1 MLGLSDHHMTPPSE
15 NSDEPLQAGNYCVSF
30 IDLLGQRKALE
41 GQGLLPPFET
51 DAERIQ
57 LNTTLRQ
64 SVGAIIKLQSQA
76 EEMLQ
81 PLLSPRLDSPF
92 RAALPPEQ
100 HAIWD
105 EMHFTRINTQRWSD
119 GLVSFLCLG
128 DKDVKCRMN
137 GVFVLFGLAGTLCLL
152 GLATRNPIRGAID
165 VAWGV
170 ELHPGELYGAAVA
183 RAYEL
188 ESEVAQYPRIVV
200 GVEIVKLL
208 QAHFANPA
216 QDLYSQNDKALAELC
231 LGMLVQDV
239 DGNWLVHYLGE
250 EFQKAISHDH
260 HADLYSAA
268 NKFVIEQLM
277 EHQTRKNT
285 KLALRYSHLLHY
297 FEAHPPAPLE
307 EAKPIIPPN
316 VAR

>member
-1 MLGLSDHHMTPPSE
+1 MTTTAE
-15 NSDEPLQAGNYCVSF
+15 NSEEPLLAGNYCVSF

-51 DAERIQ
+51 EAERSK
-57 LNTTLRQ
+57 LNTTLRK
-64 SVGAIIKLQSQA
+64 SVGAIVKLQSQA

-100 HAIWD
+100 HAMWD
-105 EMHFTRINTQRWSD
+105 EMHFTRIKTQRWSD

-128 DKDVKCRMN
+128 DKEVKCRMN
-137 GVFVLFGLAGTLCLL
+137 GVFALFGLAGTLCFL

-188 ESEVAQYPRIVV
+188 ESEIAQYPRIVV
-200 GVEIVKLL
+200 GAETVKLL
-208 QAHFANPA
+208 QVHHANTG
-216 QDLYSQNDKALAELC
+216 QDLYSQNDKSLAGLC
-231 LGMLVQDV
+231 LEMLVQDV

-250 EFQKAISHDH
+250 EFQSAISHAH
-260 HADLYSAA
+260 HTEIYSAA
-268 NKFVIEQLM
+268 KKFVFEQLM
-277 EHQTRKNT
+277 EHNASKNT
-285 KLALRYSHLLHY
+285 KLAFRYSHLLHY
-297 FEAHPPAPLE
+297 FEAHPPAAPE
-307 EAKPIIPPN
+307 EAQPGVPAELRQN
-316 VAR
+316 AGEAR

>member
-1 MLGLSDHHMTPPSE
+1 MTTASDNPE
-15 NSDEPLQAGNYCVSF
+15 EPLQAGNYCVSF

-41 GQGLLPPFET
+41 GQGLLPSFET
-51 DAERIQ
+51 ETDQDQ
-57 LNTTLRQ
+57 LNATLRK

-81 PLLSPRLDSPF
+81 PLLGPRLDSPF

-105 EMHFTRINTQRWSD
+105 EMHFTRIKTQRWSD

-137 GVFVLFGLAGTLCLL
+137 GVFALLGLAGTLCFL

-200 GVEIVKLL
+200 GVETMKLL
-208 QAHFANPA
+208 QAHHATA
-216 QDLYSQNDKALAELC
+216 GQDLYSQNDKALAGLC
-231 LGMLVQDV
+231 LNMLVQDV
-239 DGNWLVHYLGE
+239 DGNWLVHYLGD
-250 EFQKAISHDH
+250 EFQTAISHGQ
-260 HADLYSAA
+260 HAEIYSDAM
-268 NKFVIEQLM
+268 KFVYEQLM
-277 EHQTRKNT
+277 EHNEKKNT
-285 KLALRYSHLLHY
+285 KLALRYSHLLQY
-297 FEAHPPAPLE
+297 FEAHPPATSDE
-307 EAKPIIPPN
+307 THPIIPQDA
-316 VAR
+316 AR

>member
-1 MLGLSDHHMTPPSE
+1 MTSTTDNSE
-15 NSDEPLQAGNYCVSF
+15 EPLQAGNYCVSF

-41 GQGLLPPFET
+41 GQGLLPLVTT
-51 DAERIQ
+51 DAEHSQ
-57 LNTTLRQ
+57 LIDTLRK

-76 EEMLQ
+76 EEMLA
-81 PLLSPRLDSPF
+81 PLLSPRQNSPF

-105 EMHFTRINTQRWSD
+105 QMHFSRIKTQRWSD

-137 GVFVLFGLAGTLCLL
+137 GVFALFGLAGTLCFL

-200 GVEIVKLL
+200 GAEAVKLL
-208 QAHFANPA
+208 QIHQANTG
-216 QDLYSQNDKALAELC
+216 QDLYSQNDRALAKLC
-231 LGMLVQDV
+231 LDMLIQDV
-239 DGNWLVHYLGE
+239 DGNWVVHYLGE
-250 EFQKAISHDH
+250 EFQTAISHAQ
-260 HADLYSAA
+260 HAEIYYAA
-268 NKFVIEQLM
+268 KKFVFEQVM
-277 EHQTRKNT
+277 EHNTSKNT
-285 KLALRYSHLLHY
+285 KLSLRYSHLLHY
-297 FEAHPPAPLE
+297 FDAHPLVTVE
-307 EAKPIIPPN
+307 EAQPIPPPG
-316 VAR
+316 VAP

>member
-1 MLGLSDHHMTPPSE
+1 MTTSA
-15 NSDEPLQAGNYCVSF
+15 NSADEPLQAGNYCVSF
-30 IDLLGQRKALE
+30 IDLLGQRKALD

-51 DAERIQ
+51 EEARNL
-57 LNTTLRQ
+57 LNATLRK
-64 SVGAIIKLQSQA
+64 SVGAIIKLQSRA

-81 PLLSPRLDSPF
+81 PLLDPRPDSPF

-105 EMHFTRINTQRWSD
+105 EMQLARIKTQRWSD

-137 GVFVLFGLAGTLCLL
+137 GVFALFGLAGTLCFL

-183 RAYEL
+183 RAYDL

-200 GVEIVKLL
+200 GVETVKLL
-208 QAHFANPA
+208 ETHRANPA
-216 QDLYSQNDKALAELC
+216 QDFYSQHDKALAEFC
-231 LGMLVQDV
+231 LGMLLQDV
-239 DGNWLVHYLGE
+239 DGNWVVHYLGN
-250 EFQKAISHDH
+250 EFQQGISHEH
-260 HADLYSAA
+260 HAELYSAA
-268 NKFVIEQLM
+268 RKFVIEQLM
-277 EHQTRKNT
+277 EHNASKNT
-285 KLALRYSHLLHY
+285 KLSLRYSHLLHY
-297 FEAHPPAPLE
+297 VESHPPTAAE
-307 EAKPIIPPN
+307 EAQPIIPPDA
-316 VAR
+316 AR

>member
-1 MLGLSDHHMTPPSE
+1 MTTATHDPE
-15 NSDEPLQAGNYCVSF
+15 EPLQAGNYCVSF

-41 GQGLLPPFET
+41 AQGLLPPFTTE
-51 DAERIQ
+51 AERTE
-57 LNTTLRQ
+57 LNATLRK

-105 EMHFTRINTQRWSD
+105 EMNFTRIKTQRWSD

-137 GVFVLFGLAGTLCLL
+137 GVFALFGLAGTLCFL
-152 GLATRNPIRGAID
+152 GLSTRNPIRGAID

-188 ESEVAQYPRIVV
+188 ESEVAQHPRIVV
-200 GVEIVKLL
+200 GAETVKLL
-208 QAHFANPA
+208 QAHHANTEEDP
-216 QDLYSQNDKALAELC
+216 YSQYDRALAGLC
-231 LGMLVQDV
+231 LNMLVPDD
-239 DGNWLVHYLGE
+239 DGYWLVHYLGD
-250 EFQKAISHDH
+250 EFQTAISCAH
-260 HADLYSAA
+260 HAEIYSAA
-268 NKFVIEQLM
+268 KDFVLEQLM
-277 EHQTRKNT
+277 EHKERKDT
-285 KLALRYSHLLHY
+285 KLALRYSHLLRY
-297 FEAHPPAPLE
+297 FEAHPPVSAE
-307 EAKPIIPPN
+307 
-316 VAR
+316 

>member
-1 MLGLSDHHMTPPSE
+1 MTTTAAHDSE
-15 NSDEPLQAGNYCVSF
+15 EPLQAGNYCVSF

-41 GQGLLPPFET
+41 GQGLLPPFTTE
-51 DAERIQ
+51 AEHTE
-57 LNTTLRQ
+57 LNATLRK

-105 EMHFTRINTQRWSD
+105 EMHFTRIKTQRWSD

-137 GVFVLFGLAGTLCLL
+137 GVFALFGLAGTLCFL
-152 GLATRNPIRGAID
+152 GLATSNPIRGAID
-165 VAWGV
+165 IAWGV

-200 GVEIVKLL
+200 GAETVKLL
-208 QAHFANPA
+208 QAHHANTE
-216 QDLYSQNDKALAELC
+216 QDLYSQNDKELAGLC
-231 LGMLVQDV
+231 LDMLVQDV
-239 DGNWLVHYLGE
+239 DGHWLVHYLGD
-250 EFQKAISHDH
+250 EFQTAISHAH
-260 HADLYSAA
+260 HAEIYSAA
-268 NKFVIEQLM
+268 KKFVFEQLM
-277 EHQTRKNT
+277 EHNERKNT

-297 FEAHPPAPLE
+297 FEAHPPASAE
-307 EAKPIIPPN
+307 ESQPIIPPDL
-316 VAR
+316 AHEAAQGR

>member
-1 MLGLSDHHMTPPSE
+1 MLSLLDHHMTTTADKSE
-15 NSDEPLQAGNYCVSF
+15 EPLQAGNYCVSF

-51 DAERIQ
+51 ESERLE
-57 LNTTLRQ
+57 LNATLRK
-64 SVGAIIKLQSQA
+64 SVGAIVKLQSQA

-81 PLLSPRLDSPF
+81 PLLSPGLDSPY
-92 RAALPPEQ
+92 RSALPPEQ

-105 EMHFTRINTQRWSD
+105 EMHFTRIKTQRWSD

-137 GVFVLFGLAGTLCLL
+137 GIFALFGMAGTLCFL

-188 ESEVAQYPRIVV
+188 ESEIAQYPRIVV
-200 GVEIVKLL
+200 GAETIRLL
-208 QAHFANPA
+208 QAHHANTG
-216 QDLYSQNDKALAELC
+216 QDPYSQVDKALAGLC
-231 LGMLVQDV
+231 LDMLVQDV
-239 DGNWLVHYLGE
+239 DGNWLVHYLGN
-250 EFQKAISHDH
+250 EFQRAISHAH
-260 HADLYSAA
+260 HTEIYSTAR
-268 NKFVIEQLM
+268 KFVYEQLM
-277 EHQTRKNT
+277 EHNATKNT

-297 FEAHPPAPLE
+297 FEAHPPAGSE
-307 EAKPIIPPN
+307 ETQSINPSDA
-316 VAR
+316 AR